1 MICHSCDQPIN
12 DGDEVIVTI
21 PMEMVRGE
29 LKQSDV
35 EYIAHESCDDEEE
48 EDWMLANPGSSLSEW
63 VHEMVEIGA
72 L

>member
-29 LKQSDV
+29 LKQSEV
-35 EYIAHESCDDEEE
+35 ENIAHESCDDEEE
-48 EDWMLANPGSSLSEW
+48 L
-63 VHEMVEIGA
+63 
-72 L
+72 